1 MPLINCE
8 INLILTWSDNCVIFS
23 ATRKTKFKIT
33 DTKFYIP
40 VVTLSIQDNT
50 KLLNQLKPS
59 FKRSINWNKY
69 QTKVLTEG
77 QNQYLDFLI
86 EPSFQG
92 VNRRFVLS
100 FENEDDRK
108 VHTRYYLPKVEL
120 KDYNVMID
128 GKNFFDQLVENNI
141 QKYDTI
147 RNFSTGQWDDYIT
160 GFLPDNNY
168 FKENY
173 KMKPIYLNSDSQL
186 QKNWYYFLHFSSM
199 NGL

>member
-8 INLILTWSDNCVIFS
+8 INLILTWSDNCVISS

>member
-8 INLILTWSDNCVIFS
+8 INLILTWSDNCVISS

-186 QKNWYYFLHFSSM
+186 QKNLYCFLHFPSM

>member
-8 INLILTWSDNCVIFS
+8 INLILTWSDNCVISS

-128 GKNFFDQLVENNI
+128 GKNFFDQLVKNNI

>member
-8 INLILTWSDNCVIFS
+8 INLILTWSDNCVISS

-128 GKNFFDQLVENNI
+128 GKNFFDQPVKNNI